1 MESYQNMIII
11 IFLVQNFYFTV
22 FWQKKYYHKN
32 KNHQWQS
39 ISNLHRYHNILAAFF
54 FFVCF
59 YWRCHRTTLLD
70 SVFPI
75 SFCNCVVLTLL
86 SYHFYYYC
94 VELNIFHFQPTPKN
108 HWKNDNK
115 KSKQIIHFL
124 YWLPQNKWNWLLAVM
139 RLRLLFAFFSFNISF
154 TKKKSRMRLN
164 DGKSIRLSILLN
176 VSWFNLDEK
185 KQKIW

>member
-54 FFVCF
+54 FLC
-59 YWRCHRTTLLD
+59 
-70 SVFPI
+70 VFI
-75 SFCNCVVLTLL
+75 GVVIGQLCWIR
-86 SYHFYYYC
+86 FFP
-94 VELNIFHFQPTPKN
+94 FHFAIVLFWLCYHIIFIIIALNWIYFISSPHPKIIEKTIT
-108 HWKNDNK
+108 KNR
-115 KSKQIIHFL
+115 SRLFIFL

-139 RLRLLFAFFSFNISF
+139 RLRLFFAFFSFNISF